1 MSQIDQV
8 HARQGNR
15 LTRRAWMTA
24 TAAAAAT
31 CMTHKPVTAQSN
43 AAQSNAAQSNAAQSN
58 AAQSVAGKGYI
69 DAHVHVWTPD
79 TKSYPLDDRYDV
91 SAMQPPS
98 FTPEQLWRLAEPS
111 GVSRI
116 VLIQMSFYGFD
127 NSYMLDVIEKAPGR
141 FSGVAV
147 IDPNDRPAETMKAL
161 KAKGVRGFRIVSG
174 KRDPDR
180 WLSGD
185 GMKKM
190 WACAADES
198 LAICPLIN
206 PEYLPSVNKMCRQFP
221 QTPVVI
227 DHFARIGIDGTI
239 SQRDL
244 DALCRLAEH
253 KQTYVKTSAFYALG
267 KKAAP
272 YTDLGPMI
280 HRLAHAFGSDRLMWA
295 TDCPYQVQG
304 GHTYHDSID
313 LIRYKLDFLTDRDR
327 SWMLRKTAEKVF
339 FGAIGR

>member
-1 MSQIDQV
+1 MSQFDL
-8 HARQGNR
+8 ANTRQRDRATLRQSMG
-15 LTRRAWMTA
+15 RREWIAGV
-24 TAAAAAT
+24 AAAAGTVALPY
-31 CMTHKPVTAQSN
+31 HRV
-43 AAQSNAAQSNAAQSN
+43 AAESSDD
-58 AAQSVAGKGYI
+58 KGYI

-79 TKSYPLDDRYDV
+79 TKTYPLDHRYDV

-98 FTPEQLWRLAEPS
+98 FTPKQLLQLAEPL

-127 NSYMLDVIEKAPGR
+127 NSYMLDAIANHPGR

-147 IDPNDRPAETMKAL
+147 IDPNDHPVETMKSL

-174 KRDPDR
+174 KSDPDT
-180 WLSGD
+180 WLSGE

-198 LAICPLIN
+198 MAICPLIN
-206 PEYLPSVNKMCRQFP
+206 PEYLPSVDKMCQRYP
-221 QTPVVI
+221 ETAVVI
-227 DHFARIGIDGTI
+227 DHFARIGIDG
-239 SQRDL
+239 SVHARDL

-253 KQTYVKTSAFYALG
+253 RHTHVKTSAFYALG

-272 YTDLGPMI
+272 YTDLGAMI
-280 HRLAHAFGSDRLMWA
+280 HRLAHAYGSDRLMWA
-295 TDCPYQVQG
+295 TDCPYQVQA
-304 GHTYHDSID
+304 GHTYHDSLD
-313 LIRYKLDFLTDRDR
+313 LIRFKLDFLTERDR

-339 FGAIGR
+339 FA